1 MRIERMKTLALPLV
15 ENDKQPILTAWT
27 DQAVVGVELETS
39 ANMSPITMLVQPF
52 KGKVELSGPFTMKRN
67 NFSYAVEPLSANGYY
82 EKIEEELNKW
92 YLSEG
97 LYEVTMAMPDQFMDA
112 VESLNELTIS
122 NKDVSRMQLSIWNNE
137 TNEYEPLVDT
147 KQVFTDKVSTYFN
160 QDGELR
166 IEIKYGPD
174 PSGEQTKLPDIEL
187 KGGKIMI
194 EIRDLTK
201 RYGSFTALDHLNLS
215 LEEGVVFGF
224 VGANGAGKSTTF
236 SILATL
242 LSPTSGDALI
252 NGKSVVKEPK
262 EVRKQIGYMPD
273 FFGVYDQLKV
283 DEYLDFYG
291 ASYGIQ
297 LVQRQVLIPQLL
309 ELVNLTNKRYE
320 YVDLLSRGMKQ
331 RLCLARALIHD
342 PKVLILD
349 EPASGLDPRARVE
362 MRDILRNLKSMGKTI
377 LISSHILPEL
387 AEMCDEIGVID
398 NGKLIAHGNV
408 AAIQAQLQGEKRIVL
423 KMTDRLDEVRA
434 FLEEDPHISS
444 IDVIDNRLEIAFNY
458 RGTDAEQV
466 ALLKKAML
474 ADLPIYALSE
484 EEKDLEDVFMAIT
497 KGADN
502 Q

>member
-1 MRIERMKTLALPLV
+1 
-15 ENDKQPILTAWT
+15 
-27 DQAVVGVELETS
+27 
-39 ANMSPITMLVQPF
+39 
-52 KGKVELSGPFTMKRN
+52 
-67 NFSYAVEPLSANGYY
+67 
-82 EKIEEELNKW
+82 
-92 YLSEG
+92 
-97 LYEVTMAMPDQFMDA
+97 
-112 VESLNELTIS
+112 
-122 NKDVSRMQLSIWNNE
+122 
-137 TNEYEPLVDT
+137 
-147 KQVFTDKVSTYFN
+147 
-160 QDGELR
+160 
-166 IEIKYGPD
+166 
-174 PSGEQTKLPDIEL
+174 
-187 KGGKIMI
+187 MI

-201 RYGSFTALDHLNLS
+201 RYGSFTALDHLNLT

-252 NGKSVVKEPK
+252 NGKSVIKESK

-291 ASYGIQ
+291 ASYGIG
-297 LVQRQVLIPQLL
+297 VAERKVLIPQLL
-309 ELVNLTNKRYE
+309 ELVNLTSKRFE

-408 AAIQAQLQGEKRIVL
+408 SSIQAQLQGEKRIVV
-423 KMTDRLDEVRA
+423 KVTDRVNEVRA
-434 FLEEDPHISS
+434 FLEEDPLVSS

-458 RGTDAEQV
+458 RGTNADQV

-474 ADLPIYALSE
+474 ANLPIYALSE

>member
-1 MRIERMKTLALPLV
+1 
-15 ENDKQPILTAWT
+15 
-27 DQAVVGVELETS
+27 
-39 ANMSPITMLVQPF
+39 
-52 KGKVELSGPFTMKRN
+52 
-67 NFSYAVEPLSANGYY
+67 
-82 EKIEEELNKW
+82 
-92 YLSEG
+92 
-97 LYEVTMAMPDQFMDA
+97 
-112 VESLNELTIS
+112 
-122 NKDVSRMQLSIWNNE
+122 
-137 TNEYEPLVDT
+137 
-147 KQVFTDKVSTYFN
+147 
-160 QDGELR
+160 
-166 IEIKYGPD
+166 
-174 PSGEQTKLPDIEL
+174 
-187 KGGKIMI
+187 MI

-297 LVQRQVLIPQLL
+297 LAERQVLIPQLL
-309 ELVNLTNKRYE
+309 ELVNLTSKRYE

-408 AAIQAQLQGEKRIVL
+408 AAIQAQLQGEKRIAL
-423 KMTDRLDEVRA
+423 KVTDRMDEVRA

-458 RGTDAEQV
+458 RGTDADQV

>member
-1 MRIERMKTLALPLV
+1 
-15 ENDKQPILTAWT
+15 
-27 DQAVVGVELETS
+27 
-39 ANMSPITMLVQPF
+39 
-52 KGKVELSGPFTMKRN
+52 
-67 NFSYAVEPLSANGYY
+67 
-82 EKIEEELNKW
+82 
-92 YLSEG
+92 
-97 LYEVTMAMPDQFMDA
+97 
-112 VESLNELTIS
+112 
-122 NKDVSRMQLSIWNNE
+122 
-137 TNEYEPLVDT
+137 
-147 KQVFTDKVSTYFN
+147 
-160 QDGELR
+160 
-166 IEIKYGPD
+166 
-174 PSGEQTKLPDIEL
+174 
-187 KGGKIMI
+187 MI

-201 RYGSFTALDHLNLS
+201 RYGPFTALDHLNLS

-291 ASYGIQ
+291 ASYGLQ
-297 LVQRQVLIPQLL
+297 LAERQVLIPQLL
-309 ELVNLTNKRYE
+309 ELVNLTSKRYE

-423 KMTDRLDEVRA
+423 KVTDQLDVVRA

-444 IDVIDNRLEIAFNY
+444 IDVIENRLEIAFNY
-458 RGTDAEQV
+458 RGTNAEQV

-474 ADLPIYALSE
+474 TDLPIYALSE

>member
-1 MRIERMKTLALPLV
+1 
-15 ENDKQPILTAWT
+15 
-27 DQAVVGVELETS
+27 
-39 ANMSPITMLVQPF
+39 
-52 KGKVELSGPFTMKRN
+52 
-67 NFSYAVEPLSANGYY
+67 
-82 EKIEEELNKW
+82 
-92 YLSEG
+92 
-97 LYEVTMAMPDQFMDA
+97 
-112 VESLNELTIS
+112 
-122 NKDVSRMQLSIWNNE
+122 
-137 TNEYEPLVDT
+137 
-147 KQVFTDKVSTYFN
+147 
-160 QDGELR
+160 
-166 IEIKYGPD
+166 
-174 PSGEQTKLPDIEL
+174 
-187 KGGKIMI
+187 MI

-242 LSPTSGDALI
+242 LSPTSGDAFI
-252 NGKSVVKEPK
+252 NGKSVIKEPK
-262 EVRKQIGYMPD
+262 EVRKLIGYMPD

-291 ASYGIQ
+291 ASYGIGAAE
-297 LVQRQVLIPQLL
+297 RKVLIPQLL
-309 ELVNLTNKRYE
+309 ELVNLTNKRYD

-408 AAIQAQLQGEKRIVL
+408 ASIQAQLQGEKRIVVKVMDCL
-423 KMTDRLDEVRA
+423 NEVRA
-434 FLEEDPHISS
+434 FLEEDPLISS
-444 IDVIDNRLEIAFNY
+444 IDVIENRLEIAFNY
-458 RGTDAEQV
+458 RGTDADQV
-466 ALLKKAML
+466 ALLKKAIL
-474 ADLPIYALSE
+474 ANLPIYALSE